1 MPSQNTND
9 LAACGRHQE
18 SIVQASRDAQA
29 CSSRLCEKDT
39 AGKSGHWQ
47 NSRRDLMDYFTKL
60 DAFPVLADLIAAI
73 PGTIAPALMVLA
85 ACLCLFAFVD
95 GVVDA
100 ADDHRAQ

>member
-1 MPSQNTND
+1 
-9 LAACGRHQE
+9 
-18 SIVQASRDAQA
+18 
-29 CSSRLCEKDT
+29 
-39 AGKSGHWQ
+39 
-47 NSRRDLMDYFTKL
+47 MDYFTKL